1 MTSLVIRLFAAI
13 PRPWTSATFAY
24 VSRSVLA
31 AGLALWLGFELH
43 LDSPFSGAS
52 TVLLLVQPVQ
62 GAVRGKGFYRMLGT
76 LAGLFAACVLTG
88 LFAQQ
93 MLLFLLGIGLW
104 LGLCVAAMTVLRHYQ
119 ATAAVVAGY
128 TVCLALGPA
137 IVAPQKAFEH
147 IVTRG
152 TAVALGVLCL
162 SLVVTLFSSRTMENK
177 VRRTLAEVC
186 ARSARLLAMRLSG
199 EQRAERFTQAH
210 ELAIDIGKVDDLL
223 GLGRGE
229 SALLRAR
236 QSAIQAGLAHLHAVV
251 LDMHY
256 DRYRMETEP
265 PLLVQTSAA
274 LLALSNRISADDDDY
289 HACAQTVS
297 QLRVQVEACAEATP
311 GVRPFCDQLDEKL
324 ADLSEALQHFSS
336 LDHPRRQ
343 PVRLVSFHRNY
354 ADAARNGCRA
364 LLAILAAGAIWY
376 FSGWDQGPTLLAVVG
391 PCCTL
396 LATVSAPEQGMA
408 GFIRGTFYAVVAAAL
423 CKFLLLPQIND
434 FPLLLLMLAAFWSF
448 GIHATS
454 QPRHGLQGV
463 AYLIGFNTLVSTGGT
478 AVYDFADFANQSLA
492 WFVAMAVC
500 LLAFQLMPRD
510 RARDIQALKRSIH
523 RGIRSLLRRAGTI
536 NHPQWQAKQQHRVV
550 TLKNLLGTD
559 TTLDDRAGWLSLQLS
574 KQLNRIQQSTND
586 IAPDS
591 AVAQCAR
598 AGIRRMAR
606 CAGEPEIN
614 AVQARRTAKAMNRLG
629 AEHLAIVYK
638 ELAWLLEQYAIIASP
653 VTRRRQPADFRSN
666 MT

>member
-1 MTSLVIRLFAAI
+1 MTRLVIRLFAAI
-13 PRPWTSATFAY
+13 PRPWTPGTFAY

-31 AGLALWLGFELH
+31 AGLALWLGFQLH

-152 TAVALGVLCL
+152 TAVAIGVLCL

-177 VRRTLAEVC
+177 IRRTLAEVC
-186 ARSARLLAMRLSG
+186 ARSARLLAMHLSG

-210 ELAIDIGKVDDLL
+210 QLAIDIGKVDDLL

-256 DRYRMETEP
+256 DRCGMETEP
-265 PLLVQTSAA
+265 PLLAQTSAA
-274 LLALSNRISADDDDY
+274 LLALSNRLSDDDDDY
-289 HACAQTVS
+289 QACAQTVR

-311 GVRPFCDQLDEKL
+311 GVRQFCEQL

-343 PVRLVSFHRNY
+343 PVRVVSFHRNY

-364 LLAILAAGAIWY
+364 LLALLAAGAIWY
-376 FSGWDQGPTLLAVVG
+376 LSGWDQGPTLLAVVG

-396 LATVSAPEQGMA
+396 LATAPAPKQGMA

-454 QPRHGLQGV
+454 QPRHALQGV
-463 AYLIGFNTLVSTGGT
+463 AYLIGFNTLVSTGST
-478 AVYDFADFANQSLA
+478 AIYDFADFANQSLA

-500 LLAFQLMPRD
+500 LLAFQMMPRD
-510 RARDIQALKRSIH
+510 RVRDVQALKRSIQ
-523 RGIRSLLRRAGTI
+523 RGIRSLLRRADTI
-536 NHPQWQAKQQHRVV
+536 NHPQWQAKQQHRIV

-559 TTLDDRAGWLSLQLS
+559 IKLDDRAGWLSLQLS
-574 KQLNRIQQSTND
+574 KQLNRIQQCTD
-586 IAPDS
+586 EIDPDS
-591 AVAQCAR
+591 DVAHCAR
-598 AGIRRMAR
+598 ASIRRMAR
-606 CAGEPEIN
+606 CSGEPGIT
-614 AVQARRTAKAMNRLG
+614 AVQARRTAKAMSRLG

-653 VTRRRQPADFRSN
+653 VTRKKQPANLRSN

>member
-1 MTSLVIRLFAAI
+1 MTRLLIRLFAAI
-13 PRPWTSATFAY
+13 PRPWAAGTFAY

-31 AGLALWLGFELH
+31 AGLALWLGFQLH

-76 LAGLFAACVLTG
+76 LAGLFAACVLTE

-104 LGLCVAAMTVLRHYQ
+104 LGLCVAAMIVLRHYQ

-152 TAVALGVLCL
+152 TAVAIGVLCL

-177 VRRTLAEVC
+177 IRRTLAEVC
-186 ARSARLLAMRLSG
+186 ARSARLLAMHLSG

-210 ELAIDIGKVDDLL
+210 QLAIDIGKVDDLL

-256 DRYRMETEP
+256 DRCGMETEP
-265 PLLVQTSAA
+265 PLLAQTSAA
-274 LLALSNRISADDDDY
+274 LLALSNRISDDY
-289 HACAQTVS
+289 HACAQTVR
-297 QLRVQVEACAEATP
+297 QLRVQVEACAGATP
-311 GVRPFCDQLDEKL
+311 GVRPFCEQLT
-324 ADLSEALQHFSS
+324 DLSEALQHFSS

-343 PVRLVSFHRNY
+343 PVRVVRFHRNY

-364 LLAILAAGAIWY
+364 LLALLAAGAIWY
-376 FSGWDQGPTLLAVVG
+376 LSGWGQGPTLLAVVG

-396 LATVSAPEQGMA
+396 LATAPAPEQGMA

-454 QPRHGLQGV
+454 QPRHALQGV

-500 LLAFQLMPRD
+500 LLAFQMMPRD
-510 RARDIQALKRSIH
+510 RARDVQALKRSIQ
-523 RGIRSLLRRAGTI
+523 RGIRSLLRRADTI
-536 NHPQWQAKQQHRVV
+536 NHPQWQSKQQHRIV

-559 TTLDDRAGWLSLQLS
+559 IKLDDRAGWLSLQLS
-574 KQLNRIQQSTND
+574 KQLNRIQQCTD
-586 IAPDS
+586 EMDPDS

-598 AGIRRMAR
+598 ASIRRMAR
-606 CAGEPEIN
+606 CSGEPGIT
-614 AVQARRTAKAMNRLG
+614 AVQARRTAKAMSRLG

-653 VTRRRQPADFRSN
+653 VTRKKQPANLRSN